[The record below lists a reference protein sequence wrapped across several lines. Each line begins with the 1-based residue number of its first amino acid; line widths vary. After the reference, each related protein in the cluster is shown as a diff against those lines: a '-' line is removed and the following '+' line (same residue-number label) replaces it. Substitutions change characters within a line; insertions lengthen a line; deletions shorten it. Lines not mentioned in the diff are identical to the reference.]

1 MPANDNSDSLCCAT
15 VDALA
20 PDDFGAA
27 PPQVSSRAAPRRA
40 KSAPDPTC
48 RVVDNLPEIIAV
60 TAKELAAI
68 EMFLGAS
75 LDRLLSD

>member
-27 PPQVSSRAAPRRA
+27 PPQVCSRAA
-40 KSAPDPTC
+40 TC
-48 RVVDNLPEIIAV
+48 RVVDNLPQIIAV